1 MTEAEIED
9 MKKELILL
17 RMHKQRL
24 ESDLQKMQAM
34 IRHLMFDG
42 LSGKNTNIEEASN
55 DGIQHSESS
64 VGNGT

>member
-24 ESDLQKMQAM
+24 ESDLQKMQAV
-34 IRHLMFDG
+34 IHHLMLDG
-42 LSGKNTNIEEASN
+42 LSEEKEESKENERVESLTNNSTDN
-55 DGIQHSESS
+55 S
-64 VGNGT
+64 